1 MQFQEAD
8 MFVIRNVFKCKP
20 GQAKSVIEKFRKAL
34 PMMQEAAKSRILVD
48 EVASFW
54 TVVIETETEDL
65 AGFEKL
71 LKERGQRQDVQ
82 DAMSGYMDFIDSG
95 YREIFRVV

>member
-1 MQFQEAD
+1 

-20 GQAKSVIEKFRKAL
+20 GQAKNVIEKFQKAL
-34 PMMQEAAKSRILVD
+34 PMMQEAAKNRILVD

-65 AGFEKL
+65 AAFEKL

-95 YREIFRVV
+95 HREIFRVV